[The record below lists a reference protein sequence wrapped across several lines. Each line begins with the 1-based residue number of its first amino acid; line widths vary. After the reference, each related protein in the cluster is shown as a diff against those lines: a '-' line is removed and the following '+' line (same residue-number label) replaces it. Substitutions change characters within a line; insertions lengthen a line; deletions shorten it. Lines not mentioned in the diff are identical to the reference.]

1 MKMKKLTPLLMLV
14 LFLSACATKKVFM
27 APNNNFRQ
35 YQNAYVEFLPVDE
48 FNLGPVIVAE
58 LSSLGLNVY
67 GKPLPAESS
76 ALDLQVKY
84 TYTAS
89 WNMVKFLKSAHIIF
103 SDAQTGVVLST
114 LSYNT
119 PGAFTDGFSKYNS
132 EARIHDVFEEFR
144 NQLK

>member
-84 TYTAS
+84 TYLTGWDLAKYLQSFQVFFLDAKTGLVVAS
-89 WNMVKFLKSAHIIF
+89 
-103 SDAQTGVVLST
+103 
-114 LSYNT
+114 LSYRLVGNWAGT
-119 PGAFTDGFSKYNS
+119 EG
-132 EARIHDVFEEFR
+132 RIKAGFEEFR

>member
-1 MKMKKLTPLLMLV
+1 MKKLTPLLMLV

-67 GKPLPAESS
+67 SKPLPAEPS

-84 TYTAS
+84 TYLTGWDLAKYLQSFQVFFLDAKTGLVVAS
-89 WNMVKFLKSAHIIF
+89 
-103 SDAQTGVVLST
+103 
-114 LSYNT
+114 LSYRLVGNWAGT
-119 PGAFTDGFSKYNS
+119 EG
-132 EARIHDVFEEFR
+132 RIKAGFEEFR